1 MIKIMVDSASDC
13 RVNDSKCDFFAPLT
27 VSINGNDYL
36 DGETLDN
43 DTFYTLLTTSEEFP
57 KTSQPAPQ
65 RYVEDFEKVKEA
77 GDELICI
84 TLSAGLSG
92 TYQSAML
99 AKDIVDYDGIYVVNS
114 NTATHGIR
122 FLLEYANKLVEEGF
136 DAKTIV
142 EKLEDLKGRI
152 RILAG
157 LETLEYLY
165 KGGRLSKTA
174 ATVGEMANLKPLVTL
189 NEEGKID
196 AYRKCIGVNRALI
209 AIVKDFCSTEIDED
223 FPIYTVYTLGSENTE
238 RLEEKLASKG
248 YVTNG
253 RFQVGSTIGAHIG
266 PGAYG
271 VIFVSK

>member
-13 RVNDSKCDFFAPLT
+13 RASDSKCDFFAPLT
-27 VSINGNDYL
+27 VSINGCDYL

-43 DTFYTLLTTSEEFP
+43 DTFYKLLTTSEEFP

-65 RYVEDFEKVKEA
+65 RYVEDFEKIKEA
-77 GDELICI
+77 NDELICI

-99 AKDIVDYDGIYVVNS
+99 AKDIVDYDGIYVINS

-122 FLLEYANKLVEEGF
+122 ILVEYANKLIEEGLS
-136 DAKTIV
+136 AKEIV

-174 ATVGEMANLKPLVTL
+174 ATVGEMANLKPLITL
-189 NEEGKID
+189 DGEGKID

-209 AIVKDFCSTEIDED
+209 AIVKDFCSTEVDED
-223 FPIYTVYTLGSENTE
+223 FPIYTVYTLGSENTQ

-248 YVTNG
+248 YEVNG
-253 RFQVGSTIGAHIG
+253 RYQVGSTIGAHIG

-271 VIFVSK
+271 VIFVTK